1 MSLYMD
7 KISKFD
13 GIDYIKSYASKIST
27 MHELIKTLLQD
38 HVCDGDIIIDIGGG
52 PGMGARI
59 IDDLG
64 KKAVVINIEPS
75 TTIYDVP
82 RLSTVEYISLRMSLK
97 EALDAHMPYT
107 PDCLL
112 MVSSAHEIAL
122 CNNAQASENKRLF
135 FQDLNIF
142 IKKNLKPNGTI
153 IIGFP
158 NYYKGATQSEIDRQ
172 RKLTE
177 SVFGHSHPSNE
188 FFLLEEFSVALD
200 MQPIVHIQTRMN
212 IAPSSSQK
220 TVLMANGV
228 VFNNIEA
235 VQQLTNHH

>member
-1 MSLYMD
+1 MEQNT
-7 KISKFD
+7 KFD
-13 GIDYIKSYASKIST
+13 GMDYMKSFASKIST
-27 MHELIKTLLQD
+27 MHELIKSLLQD
-38 HVCDGDIIIDIGGG
+38 HICDGDIIIDIGGG

-59 IDDLG
+59 IDELG
-64 KKAVVINIEPS
+64 KKAVVLNIEPS
-75 TTIYDVP
+75 TTIYDLP
-82 RLSTVEYISLRMSLK
+82 QLSAVEYIPLKMSLK
-97 EALDAHMPYT
+97 EALDTQMPYT

-122 CNNAQASENKRLF
+122 CNNAQAHENKRVF
-135 FQDLNIF
+135 FEDLNNF

-188 FFLLEEFSVALD
+188 FFLLEEFSAALG
-200 MQPIVHIQTRMN
+200 MQPIVHIQRPMD

-228 VFNNIEA
+228 VFSNLPGI
-235 VQQLTNHH
+235 

>member
-1 MSLYMD
+1 MEQNT
-7 KISKFD
+7 KFD
-13 GIDYIKSYASKIST
+13 GIDYMKSFASKIST

-38 HVCDGDIIIDIGGG
+38 HICDGDIVIDIGGG

-59 IDDLG
+59 IEDLG

-82 RLSTVEYISLRMSLK
+82 QLSTVEYIPLKMSMK
-97 EALDAHMPYT
+97 EALNVKMPYT

-122 CNNAQASENKRLF
+122 CNNAQAFENKRVF
-135 FQDLNIF
+135 FEDLNNF
-142 IKKNLKPNGTI
+142 IKKNLKPNGII

-188 FFLLEEFSVALD
+188 FFLLEEFSVALG
-200 MQPIVHIQTRMN
+200 MQPVVHIQRPMD

-228 VFNNIEA
+228 IFVSTSNLRVISTS
-235 VQQLTNHH
+235 L